1 MLHIDI
7 FLRMSILDL
16 SIIPIDLSEKTANN
30 IINGENII
38 TIHRKNILKKLII
51 TSAIIAIE

>member
-1 MLHIDI
+1 
-7 FLRMSILDL
+7 MSILDL